1 MADSEVVIQRRT
13 PVRDVG
19 VARMLAF
26 LLILALAAALF
37 ILGVGNQVRSEE
49 DSVTGLQA
57 LRAEVS
63 TAQSSVR
70 GFTLVGRP
78 RFLEPYRR
86 AVPAFGATLNDLNSA
101 MEGHELRRLAR
112 MEAIFA
118 EWRRRFAEPTIA
130 LVQQGRTED
139 ALALARTASGKRRID
154 LLKGLIAD
162 EIHEEQREIDNAEQ
176 LERVLG
182 AIAIVAIAGLCL
194 ALAFTEWRRRHPRAG

>member
-1 MADSEVVIQRRT
+1 MADADAAIPRRT

-19 VARMLAF
+19 VARTLAI
-26 LLILALAAALF
+26 LLILALATALF

-78 RFLEPYRR
+78 RFLEPYRQ
-86 AVPAFGATLNDLNSA
+86 AVPAFGETLDDLNAA

-112 MEAIFA
+112 MAAIFA

-130 LVQQGRTED
+130 LVRQGRTED
-139 ALALARTASGKRRID
+139 ALALARTGSGKRRID
-154 LLKGLIAD
+154 LLKALIAD
-162 EIHEEQREIDNAEQ
+162 EIHEEQREIDKAEQ
-176 LERVLG
+176 LEWVLG
-182 AIAIVAIAGLCL
+182 AVAIIVIAGLCL
-194 ALAFTEWRRRHPRAG
+194 ALAFSEWRRRRRAG